1 MKMKY
6 HQPITGWTDINILL
20 KGSLALFFGGEEI
33 LLNPNLKQNQKGSP
47 INPAFFLFSLILQ
60 TFFFIFKKLKMK
72 FIMGTQ
78 YSTNYLQCIIVSGR
92 GEFKNMYCYG
102 YNVCK
107 PRKKLEFSFKLW
119 RFNRC

>member
-6 HQPITGWTDINILL
+6 YQPITGRTDIDIPL

-60 TFFFIFKKLKMK
+60 TFFFIFKKLKMS

-92 GEFKNMYCYG
+92 GGVKNI
-102 YNVCK
+102 
-107 PRKKLEFSFKLW
+107 
-119 RFNRC
+119 